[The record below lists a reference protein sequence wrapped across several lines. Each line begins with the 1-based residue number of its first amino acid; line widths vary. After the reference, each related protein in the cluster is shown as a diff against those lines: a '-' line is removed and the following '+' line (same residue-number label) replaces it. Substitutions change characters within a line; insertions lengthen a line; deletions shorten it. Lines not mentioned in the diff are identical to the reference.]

1 MFKDPTT
8 KEAPVFSERIVS
20 RLPRL
25 DYKNITPEQELIQ
38 TEEQLLEILSP
49 LDPMLLNG
57 TKIQYQRTDAM
68 ILPEQ
73 LKKAGTWY
81 TKIPKE
87 GKTAGNV
94 QLYDHYR
101 QGIIGIGSYKQ
112 EDALQ
117 YVGYRIH
124 YSLPLEKFDALNDT
138 LEENYIEAQNNTL
151 KYERLE
157 EPDRNIAVHQFTN
170 CKYRHQLV
178 IHGIENQRHEDKA
191 PIPQIEIE
199 VIKPEIAEIKVPFDI
214 ESFPLTRMDPKD
226 KKDALTQFIHNT
238 ALLLRVD
245 DFKVMKE
252 DLLLYASSEKS
263 CKRAKELEGYIF
275 SYNGVEHHPAIDL
288 FLAILQARMTYPF
301 DLRALSINFYQSG
314 DKKSFETQLA
324 AAGIQKLQESNNQHN
339 PRYQINKDLVLS
351 FKKEDRGI
359 SYNRGHICWE
369 IHVPKNTYGDVA
381 KAILKTS
388 GGTIAEKSRFNT
400 KIKVLHPKWYIH
412 SVNIVQV

>member
-20 RLPRL
+20 KLPRL
-25 DYKNITPEQELIQ
+25 DYMRITPDQELLQID
-38 TEEQLLEILSP
+38 EQLLEVLSP
-49 LDPMLLNG
+49 LDPILLND
-57 TKIQYQRTDAM
+57 TTIQYQRTDAM

-101 QGIIGIGSYKQ
+101 QGVIGIGSYKQ
-112 EDALQ
+112 EDDLQ

-178 IHGIENQRHEDKA
+178 IHGIENQHHEDKA
-191 PIPQIEIE
+191 PIPQIEI
-199 VIKPEIAEIKVPFDI
+199 
-214 ESFPLTRMDPKD
+214 
-226 KKDALTQFIHNT
+226 
-238 ALLLRVD
+238 
-245 DFKVMKE
+245 
-252 DLLLYASSEKS
+252 
-263 CKRAKELEGYIF
+263 
-275 SYNGVEHHPAIDL
+275 
-288 FLAILQARMTYPF
+288 
-301 DLRALSINFYQSG
+301 
-314 DKKSFETQLA
+314 
-324 AAGIQKLQESNNQHN
+324 
-339 PRYQINKDLVLS
+339 
-351 FKKEDRGI
+351 
-359 SYNRGHICWE
+359 
-369 IHVPKNTYGDVA
+369 
-381 KAILKTS
+381 
-388 GGTIAEKSRFNT
+388 
-400 KIKVLHPKWYIH
+400 
-412 SVNIVQV
+412 